1 MSRIYLILGFIL
13 ILIFGVIL
21 IFTYFFSPSKAPS
34 KPPETKTFSPKPSGS
49 TALST
54 TPLQVISTT
63 PTNNQ
68 TNQSLKTVIS
78 VEFNKQPFLSDLQV
92 FVSPPLDY
100 ALNLTENV
108 LYINPKADLQK
119 NTLHIVKISDS
130 SGNQVYQFSF
140 TTGDNPAINT
150 NPDKEFF
157 DKQDE
162 DLRNIRPDLYV
173 FDKTPHSTDK
183 FSIQAGEL
191 KPQPTSHYSF
201 IVTLKDKNEAEV
213 KIALYNW
220 LRSIQLTDEH
230 IQKLD
235 IEYR

>member
-1 MSRIYLILGFIL
+1 MKYIVTGGAGFIGSHITDTL
-13 ILIFGVIL
+13 INQGHEVVVI
-21 IFTYFFSPSKAPS
+21 
-34 KPPETKTFSPKPSGS
+34 
-49 TALST
+49 
-54 TPLQVISTT
+54 
-63 PTNNQ
+63 
-68 TNQSLKTVIS
+68 
-78 VEFNKQPFLSDLQV
+78 D
-92 FVSPPLDY
+92 
-100 ALNLTENV
+100 NLATGKRE
-108 LYINPKADLQK
+108 YINPKADLQK